1 MPGDR
6 LEPDSA
12 FDSHIQAT
20 ARKHRNRITIGPGT
34 LIGLPETQAQVSDSD
49 SSG

>member
-12 FDSHIQAT
+12 FDSHIQAA

-34 LIGLPETQAQVSDSD
+34 LIGLPGTKAQVTGSA

>member
-12 FDSHIQAT
+12 FDSHIQAA
-20 ARKHRNRITIGPGT
+20 ARKHRNRITIVPGT
-34 LIGLPETQAQVSDSD
+34 LIGLPQTQAQVSDSAP
-49 SSG
+49 GG